1 MSNPSR
7 SLSWVPARCK
17 WAGPV
22 VDRRN
27 PRLERGVRRQA
38 DTRFV
43 DPEPPERQLRQ
54 ALRQWSHQR
63 IGVEKQ
69 GLTGEIPAELGN
81 LRSLELLG
89 LGQNRLTGRVPVGF
103 CDTATFAHE
112 LGHNMGLNHD
122 RYVACETG
130 PCLNFSYPYAY
141 GYVNQRAFDAGAPES
156 AGWST
161 IMAYEDQCEDAGLN
175 CQPILRFSNPRQSW
189 NGVPLGVP
197 GDGSTRLASGPAD
210 AVRTLNHTRHSVAN
224 FRGGGSVDNRAP
236 VAVGTL
242 PDRTLQRGAG
252 PLVVSV
258 ADAFRDPDGDAL
270 SYSVASS
277 SPAVAAARVTGTQ
290 VTVTPMASGVT
301 TVAVTATDLGGSGR
315 SATQSFTV
323 TVVAD

>member
-1 MSNPSR
+1 
-7 SLSWVPARCK
+7 
-17 WAGPV
+17 
-22 VDRRN
+22 
-27 PRLERGVRRQA
+27 
-38 DTRFV
+38 
-43 DPEPPERQLRQ
+43 
-54 ALRQWSHQR
+54 
-63 IGVEKQ
+63 
-69 GLTGEIPAELGN
+69 
-81 LRSLELLG
+81 
-89 LGQNRLTGRVPVGF
+89 
-103 CDTATFAHE
+103 
-112 LGHNMGLNHD
+112 MGLNHD